1 MPLGPTWRL
10 VLETFSFITKNSSER
25 FLPRNK
31 QCSCRTCLPTEA
43 EFHWLIKNNNNLFR
57 LHLITDLEKGKNIF
71 QHLWCSV
78 EHPLY
83 LFIYSFIWILDV
95 NHNPG
100 LGPTTGL
107 NPVILVATEREKNI
121 CQIKNNVIYRDK
133 AAEVLILN
141 SIRPLCELSLWKHVE
156 LGFQHRR
163 NTILVD
169 YCVTSTPS
177 LCRLSSQRTKWLS
190 LIAVQHLMSL
200 QTRGLKGCNFI
211 VRLYETTQP
220 QHFVTC
226 NFLSELPLK
235 K

>member
-1 MPLGPTWRL
+1 MQLPNLSPNRSWVSLTDKKKQQPFQTASNYWSWKRKKHLSAL
-10 VLETFSFITKNSSER
+10 VMQRWTS
-25 FLPRNK
+25 P
-31 QCSCRTCLPTEA
+31 
-43 EFHWLIKNNNNLFR
+43 
-57 LHLITDLEKGKNIF
+57 
-71 QHLWCSV
+71 
-78 EHPLY
+78 
-83 LFIYSFIWILDV
+83 LFIYSFIWILD
-95 NHNPG
+95 PG

-107 NPVILVATEREKNI
+107 NPVILVDTERKKNI
-121 CQIKNNVIYRDK
+121 CQIKNNVVCRDEATK
-133 AAEVLILN
+133 VLILN

-156 LGFQHRR
+156 LCFQRR
-163 NTILVD
+163 RHTILVD

>member
-1 MPLGPTWRL
+1 MQLPNLSPNRSWVSLTDKKQQQPFQTASNYWSWKRKKHLSAL
-10 VLETFSFITKNSSER
+10 VMQRWTS
-25 FLPRNK
+25 P
-31 QCSCRTCLPTEA
+31 
-43 EFHWLIKNNNNLFR
+43 
-57 LHLITDLEKGKNIF
+57 
-71 QHLWCSV
+71 
-78 EHPLY
+78 

-107 NPVILVATEREKNI
+107 NPVILVATERKKNI

-141 SIRPLCELSLWKHVE
+141 SIRPLCELSLWKHVQ
-156 LGFQHRR
+156 LCFQRR
-163 NTILVD
+163 RHTILVD

-177 LCRLSSQRTKWLS
+177 PCQLSSQRTKWLS

-226 NFLSELPLK
+226 NFLSELTLK

>member
-1 MPLGPTWRL
+1 MQLPNLSPNRSWVSLTDKKQQQPFQTASNYWSWKRKKHLSAL
-10 VLETFSFITKNSSER
+10 VMQRWTS
-25 FLPRNK
+25 P
-31 QCSCRTCLPTEA
+31 
-43 EFHWLIKNNNNLFR
+43 
-57 LHLITDLEKGKNIF
+57 
-71 QHLWCSV
+71 
-78 EHPLY
+78 

-107 NPVILVATEREKNI
+107 NPVILVATERKKNI
-121 CQIKNNVIYRDK
+121 CQIKNNVICRDE
-133 AAEVLILN
+133 ATEVLILN
-141 SIRPLCELSLWKHVE
+141 SIRPLCELSLWKHVQ
-156 LGFQHRR
+156 LCFQRR
-163 NTILVD
+163 RHTILVD
-169 YCVTSTPS
+169 YCVTPTPS

-226 NFLSELPLK
+226 NFLSELTLK

>member
-1 MPLGPTWRL
+1 MQLPNLSPNRSWVSLTDKKQQQPFQTASNYWSWKRKKHLSAL
-10 VLETFSFITKNSSER
+10 VMQRWTS
-25 FLPRNK
+25 P
-31 QCSCRTCLPTEA
+31 
-43 EFHWLIKNNNNLFR
+43 
-57 LHLITDLEKGKNIF
+57 
-71 QHLWCSV
+71 
-78 EHPLY
+78 

-107 NPVILVATEREKNI
+107 NPVILVATERKKNI

-156 LGFQHRR
+156 LGFQRR
-163 NTILVD
+163 RHTILVD

-177 LCRLSSQRTKWLS
+177 PCQLSSQRTKWLS

-226 NFLSELPLK
+226 NFLSELTLK

>member
-1 MPLGPTWRL
+1 MQLPNLSPNRSWVSLTDKKQQQPFQTASNYWSWKRKKHLSALVMQRWTSPL
-10 VLETFSFITKNSSER
+10 FI
-25 FLPRNK
+25 
-31 QCSCRTCLPTEA
+31 
-43 EFHWLIKNNNNLFR
+43 
-57 LHLITDLEKGKNIF
+57 
-71 QHLWCSV
+71 
-78 EHPLY
+78 Y
-83 LFIYSFIWILDV
+83 LFIY
-95 NHNPG
+95 
-100 LGPTTGL
+100 L
-107 NPVILVATEREKNI
+107 NFGCESQSRSWPHDWFESSYFSRYRKKKNI
-121 CQIKNNVIYRDK
+121 CQIKNNVICRDE
-133 AAEVLILN
+133 ATEVLILN

-156 LGFQHRR
+156 LCFQHRR

-177 LCRLSSQRTKWLS
+177 PCRLSSQRTKWLS

>member
-1 MPLGPTWRL
+1 MQLPNLSANRSWVSLTDKKQQQPFQTASNYWSWKRKKHLSALVMQRWTSPL
-10 VLETFSFITKNSSER
+10 FI
-25 FLPRNK
+25 
-31 QCSCRTCLPTEA
+31 
-43 EFHWLIKNNNNLFR
+43 
-57 LHLITDLEKGKNIF
+57 
-71 QHLWCSV
+71 
-78 EHPLY
+78 Y
-83 LFIYSFIWILDV
+83 LFIY
-95 NHNPG
+95 
-100 LGPTTGL
+100 L
-107 NPVILVATEREKNI
+107 NFGCESQSRSWPHDWFESSYFSRCRKKKNI
-121 CQIKNNVIYRDK
+121 CQIKNNVICRDE
-133 AAEVLILN
+133 ATEVLILN

-156 LGFQHRR
+156 LCFQHRR

-177 LCRLSSQRTKWLS
+177 PCRLSSQRTKWLS

-220 QHFVTC
+220 QHFATC

>member
-1 MPLGPTWRL
+1 MQLPNLSANRSWVSLTDKKQQPFQTASNYWSWKRKKHLSAL
-10 VLETFSFITKNSSER
+10 VMQRWTS
-25 FLPRNK
+25 P
-31 QCSCRTCLPTEA
+31 
-43 EFHWLIKNNNNLFR
+43 
-57 LHLITDLEKGKNIF
+57 
-71 QHLWCSV
+71 
-78 EHPLY
+78 

-107 NPVILVATEREKNI
+107 NPVILVATERKKNI
-121 CQIKNNVIYRDK
+121 CQIKNNVICRDE
-133 AAEVLILN
+133 ATEVLILN

-156 LGFQHRR
+156 LCFQRR
-163 NTILVD
+163 RHTILVD

>member
-1 MPLGPTWRL
+1 MQLPNLSPNRSWVSLTDKKQQQPFQTASNYWSWKRKKHLSAL
-10 VLETFSFITKNSSER
+10 VMQRWTS
-25 FLPRNK
+25 P
-31 QCSCRTCLPTEA
+31 
-43 EFHWLIKNNNNLFR
+43 
-57 LHLITDLEKGKNIF
+57 
-71 QHLWCSV
+71 
-78 EHPLY
+78 

-107 NPVILVATEREKNI
+107 NPVILVATERKKNI
-121 CQIKNNVIYRDK
+121 CQIKNNVICRDE
-133 AAEVLILN
+133 ATEVLILN
-141 SIRPLCELSLWKHVE
+141 SIRPLCELSLWKHVQ
-156 LGFQHRR
+156 LCFQRR
-163 NTILVD
+163 RHTILVN

-177 LCRLSSQRTKWLS
+177 LCQLSSQRTKWLS

-226 NFLSELPLK
+226 NFLSELTLK

>member
-1 MPLGPTWRL
+1 MQRWTSP
-10 VLETFSFITKNSSER
+10 
-25 FLPRNK
+25 
-31 QCSCRTCLPTEA
+31 
-43 EFHWLIKNNNNLFR
+43 
-57 LHLITDLEKGKNIF
+57 
-71 QHLWCSV
+71 
-78 EHPLY
+78 

-156 LGFQHRR
+156 LCFQRR
-163 NTILVD
+163 RHTILVN

-177 LCRLSSQRTKWLS
+177 LCQLSSQRTKWLS